1 MSIILS
7 KTLENVT
14 TNGVNAFRVFELNTT
29 KLTVGDSDY
38 LQDLGNP
45 NTGVPIF
52 SWIGNYAGTGI
63 EHYIHQKPIGEYVTV
78 LEFQPGIP
86 KGSLRSLNL
95 NLSFN
100 NVSGYNPDITG
111 LIGLNFNSN
120 PDYSDYYF
128 LTTEF
133 PTTPEYDFGGSTSK
147 NYIND
152 PDLRKTVDVTS
163 VVSGMIAS
171 QFYSTNDY
179 FYLAFRSSDTS
190 AERLRSIS
198 FDSAVMSYYAVPP
211 SKPLLPIASGGD
223 STAFLTWQKPIDN
236 GGHDVTKYNIEYYN
250 QTANTGWAQVGAAA
264 TGTSSYVYNLVNNS
278 IYYFR
283 VSATNGAGTGPFS
296 DESNSV
302 VLEKEIFVTPLDFNH
317 ANYTRIRIRRDT
329 AENWTGINPTLAIGE
344 AAYETDTRLLKIGDN
359 STRWNSLDY
368 VKVENSSIDFPAP
381 PAVNLVIG
389 DSSVNADSPRVNCN
403 LSNNEKINIIGTD
416 GVTVNYDNSFNS
428 LTFSL
433 DKVFNPYTSG
443 TLHSPSTQGRAGELY
458 YDDKYVY
465 MCVGLNTWKRIL
477 LPATQWF
484 TADGLAISNINGTYS
499 STTSIYFSGSN
510 LIVTSD
516 GDPYPAKAGGTL
528 VNDGLSPRGAFHN
541 NYTIS
546 DQDYNFQIQYR
557 GGTNTSSPEIANT
570 GFLGVFNNGV
580 VLAPPGASGE
590 AIGLYSA
597 PSGFTYNRSHF
608 SSYFK
613 MDDCGGHVNY
623 DRQYAYLNGKFLK
636 RCWEDTKVYN
646 SNPYYSG
653 TNFNGDYYRH
663 PNGHSKILGFAF
675 DGYPIYG
682 AFGYEHSEH
691 ADSGCALMTSSYIVK
706 STDDHRPTDHKYTN
720 AISVNDINYN
730 LTAGAYLQDFVYTE
744 GSGLLDQYNGRYS
757 ITPEYPEGT
766 YAYYLTFTTSGLI
779 VPSYPYAIGPF
790 TKQQKINQNITP
802 SLVPL
807 TVDGYFPLFLET
819 AQASNYGLLNGGDGT
834 YHTHTINGQLY
845 YMPNGV
851 VFVHPTAPT
860 DVALSVASISEKAP
874 VGAILGTLSTTD
886 SNSNDTFIYSLV
898 TGTNATDNDNFTI
911 VNNELRVNSILSYSI
926 QPTHNIRI
934 KTTDQ
939 TNRFFEKDFT
949 IAVVQ
954 GSTLTSLSIT
964 SNATPLLAGN
974 GNTFDSVVN
983 GTAADLQYSWS
994 MIGSPYASGSDSTTA
1009 SSYSIETTNIAERN
1023 DETVNVSLTVSSV
1036 SAYTSLTDTVSFLL
1050 DHSESPVCVNGYYPL
1065 YSSQYDS
1072 NRDPNGNGT
1081 SHQHTVDEV
1090 NYWMPNGLSENY
1102 HGSYDCDSLTP
1113 TKTDICLDADQHG
1126 HTHVTIAN
1134 TGDGNKYIFDNNPSS
1149 TYRFKANTG
1158 TYVFENL
1165 PSNHPIAFHNNGKPI
1180 AYSGTTSVGTK
1191 TALDGN
1197 DYTFYYGTVTGVFS
1211 GDFSTISYECYYHG
1225 YMGGQNNLIYDN
1237 TCPSP
1242 TPTLTETLISGLS
1255 SVNGGSNI
1263 TLTASKTGTASD
1275 VIYAWTITTANGVT
1289 LSSTTGSSTI
1299 FNTTD
1304 LDTDTDQT
1312 VTVTLTATSV
1322 AAGTSVTN
1330 TKSITV
1336 LQSADSSAPT
1346 LTSVTISSNTT
1357 VNGGSNVAL
1366 SASIVGTALDV
1377 VYAWSIN
1384 SVNGTALSSSSG
1396 TTTTLTTTDL
1406 NTDTD
1411 QTVVVTVSA
1420 SSVSAS
1426 STVSD
1431 TQTITIYQ
1439 SADGGGGG
1447 GGYGYG

>member
-7 KTLENVT
+7 KTLQNVRE
-14 TNGVNAFRVFELNTT
+14 NGVDAFRVYELNIT
-29 KLTVGDSDY
+29 KLNAGDGDY
-38 LQDLGNP
+38 LLDLGSP
-45 NTGVPIF
+45 NTGVPIL
-52 SWIGNYAGTGI
+52 SWVGNYAGTGI
-63 EHYIHQKPIGEYVTV
+63 EHYIHQKSIGEYATV
-78 LEFQPGIP
+78 LEFKPDIP
-86 KGSLRSLNL
+86 KNSLRSFNL

-100 NVSGYNPDITG
+100 NVSGYNPDLSGILGT
-111 LIGLNFNSN
+111 NFNA
-120 PDYSDYYF
+120 DAGYSDYHF
-128 LTTEF
+128 LTSELF
-133 PTTPEYDFGGSTSK
+133 TTPVYDFGGNTSK
-147 NYIND
+147 NYPGD
-152 PDLRKTVDVTS
+152 PDFRTVLDLTS
-163 VVSGMIAS
+163 AISGMTS
-171 QFYSTNDY
+171 DVFYTKDDY
-179 FYLAFRSSDTS
+179 FYLAFRLSDSSS
-190 AERLRSIS
+190 ARLRSLS
-198 FDSAVMSYYAVPP
+198 FDSATISYYAVPP
-211 SKPLLPIASGGD
+211 SKPLLPTASGGD
-223 STAFLTWQKPIDN
+223 GTAFLTWQQPIDN

-250 QTANTGWAQVGAAA
+250 QTANTGWAQVVATA
-264 TGTSSYVYNLVNNS
+264 TGTNSYVYDLANDNT
-278 IYYFR
+278 YYFR

-302 VLEKEIFVTPLDFNH
+302 VLEKPVFVPPLDFNH

-329 AENWTGINPTLAIGE
+329 AANWTGINPTLAIGE

-359 STRWNSLDY
+359 STKWNSLGY

-381 PAVNLVIG
+381 SAINLIIG
-389 DSSVNADSPRVNCN
+389 DSSVNADNPRVNCN
-403 LSNNEKINIIGTD
+403 LSNKEKLNIIGTD
-416 GVTVNYDNSFNS
+416 GITVNYDNSFKS
-428 LTFSL
+428 VTFSL

-443 TLHSPSTQGRAGELY
+443 TIHSPSTQGRAGELY

-465 MCVGLNTWKRIL
+465 VCIGLNSWKRIL

-484 TADGLAISNINGTYS
+484 TADGLAISNIDGTYS
-499 STTSIYFSGSN
+499 SSTSIYFSGSN

-516 GDPYPAKAGGTL
+516 GDPYPAKAGGAL

-541 NYTIS
+541 NYNIS

-580 VLAPPGASGE
+580 VLSPPGASGE
-590 AIGLYSA
+590 AIGIYSA
-597 PSGFTYNRSHF
+597 PAGFTYNRSHF

-663 PNGHSKILGFAF
+663 ADGHSKILGFAF

-744 GSGLLDQYNGRYS
+744 GSGLLDQYNGRYAV
-757 ITPEYPEGT
+757 TPEYPEGT

-779 VPSYPYAIGPF
+779 VPAYPYAIGPF

-807 TVDGYFPLFLET
+807 TVDGYFPLFLDS
-819 AQASNYGLLNGGDGT
+819 AQAANYGLLNGGDGT
-834 YHTHTINGQLY
+834 YHTHTINSQLY

-851 VFVHPTAPT
+851 AFVHPTAPT
-860 DVALSVASISEKAP
+860 DIALSVSSISEKAP
-874 VGAILGTLSTTD
+874 VGAILGVLSTTD
-886 SNSNDTFIYSLV
+886 SNTNDTFTYSLV
-898 TGTNATDNDNFTI
+898 TGTNAADNDNFTI
-911 VNNELRVNSILSYSI
+911 VNNELRVNSILSYGVK
-926 QPTHNIRI
+926 PTHDIRI

-954 GSTLTSLSIT
+954 GSTLTSLSIL
-964 SNATPLLAGN
+964 SGVTPLLAG
-974 GNTFDSVVN
+974 DSNIFGSLVN
-983 GTAADLQYSWS
+983 GTATDLQYSWS
-994 MIGSPYASGSDSTTA
+994 IIGSPYASGSDSATT
-1009 SSYSIETTNIAERN
+1009 SFYPVETTNIAQRN

-1036 SAYTSLTDTVSFLL
+1036 SAYTTLTDTTSFLL

-1081 SHQHTVDEV
+1081 SHQHTVNEV
-1090 NYWMPNGLSENY
+1090 SYWMPNGLSEVY

-1113 TKTDICLDADQHG
+1113 TKTDICLDPDQHG

-1134 TGDGNKYIFDNNPSS
+1134 TGDGNKYIFDNNSSS

-1158 TYVFENL
+1158 TYEFDNV
-1165 PSNHPIAFHNNGKPI
+1165 PSNHPIAFYNNSKPI
-1180 AYSGTTSVGTK
+1180 AYSGTNLAGSKVG
-1191 TALDGN
+1191 LDGN
-1197 DYTFYYGTVTGVFS
+1197 TYNYYYGTVTGLFT
-1211 GDFSTISYECYYHG
+1211 GDFSTTSYECYYHG

-1242 TPTLTETLISGLS
+1242 IPTLTETLISGLS
-1255 SVNGGSNI
+1255 SVNGGSSI
-1263 TLTASKTGTASD
+1263 TLTASKTGTALD
-1275 VIYAWTITTANGVT
+1275 VTYAWTITTANGVT

-1299 FNTTD
+1299 VNTTD
-1304 LDTDTDQT
+1304 LDTDTNQT

-1322 AAGTSVTN
+1322 SAGTSVTN

-1336 LQSADSSAPT
+1336 LQSADSSTPT

-1366 SASIVGTALDV
+1366 SASTAGTATDV
-1377 VYAWSIN
+1377 IYAWSIN

-1396 TTTTLTTTDL
+1396 STTTLTTTDL

-1411 QTVVVTVSA
+1411 QTVIVTVQA

-1426 STVSD
+1426 STVTD

-1447 GGYGYG
+1447 GGY